1 MTMSS
6 ACLGTIGQQAK
17 QGPVPIG
24 TDSLSFQ
31 TLAWPHR
38 ELSSSEAGGIIQE
51 KAGREHPV
59 LRERVSE
66 VGASIA
72 PRQGSALARGW
83 WTMVWTLS
91 NIASAGSQ
99 SRPQTH
105 PEGGHY
111 WGLGRKTPVLMG
123 LSVGSGNLPATLT
136 MIHGQQRPEHVMGAT
151 AAVSG

>member
-1 MTMSS
+1 MRPEWGELGQRVSRGCGDDELS
-6 ACLGTIGQQAK
+6 LGTIGQQAK

-66 VGASIA
+66 GGASMA
-72 PRQGSALARGW
+72 PTGLCTRTWLVDDGVDFVKHCFSRQS
-83 WTMVWTLS
+83 V
-91 NIASAGSQ
+91 
-99 SRPQTH
+99 QT
-105 PEGGHY
+105 PN
-111 WGLGRKTPVLMG
+111 
-123 LSVGSGNLPATLT
+123 SS
-136 MIHGQQRPEHVMGAT
+136 
-151 AAVSG
+151 